1 MSSTNPKR
9 YNELAEKWLNGT
21 LTPEEEKEYNEWYDR
36 TDMGE
41 IRIDPQ
47 FAASHGQLKSRIF
60 NRIVKSAN
68 ARDIP
73 IRTIYLRMASAA
85 AVVAAIVLFV
95 YFYRAGNKPGEQH
108 LAGVE
113 VKNGDFKNDVQ
124 PGKNKALL
132 TLSDGRQISLDD
144 SSAGLLA
151 SEGAAKIVKS
161 KDGSIAYNG
170 NGKSGEAL
178 LNTMVT
184 PRGGEYQLTLP
195 DGTRVWL
202 NAASS
207 IHFPIAFTG
216 NTRSVDITG
225 EAYFEVAQDKRKPFH
240 VKFNAPMGGEGEVEV
255 LGTHFNI
262 NSYSDETTANTTL
275 LEGSVRIIH
284 GSTRSMLQPG
294 QQAQL
299 NTTQTI
305 RIINNA
311 DIEKIM
317 AWKNGVFDFQDA
329 TLEEVMRQLQRW
341 YDIEVAYEKDVPKL
355 EFIGRMGR
363 DLPLSK
369 VLNGLEVSKVHF
381 RLEGRRLIVLP

>member
-9 YNELAEKWLNGT
+9 YNELAEKWLNGA

-47 FAASHGQLKSRIF
+47 FAASQGQLRNRIF
-60 NRIVKSAN
+60 NRIVKSAS

-73 IRTIYLRMASAA
+73 VRTIYLRMASAA
-85 AVVAAIVLFV
+85 AVVAAIVFFV
-95 YFYRAGNKPGEQH
+95 YYYRAGNKAGDQR
-108 LAGVE
+108 LAGIE
-113 VKNGDFKNDVQ
+113 AKNRDFKNDVQ

-144 SSAGLLA
+144 SSAGVLA

-207 IHFPIAFTG
+207 ITFPTAFKG
-216 NTRSVDITG
+216 RERRVSISG
-225 EAYFEVAQDKRKPFH
+225 EVYFEVAKNPSQPFI
-240 VKFNAPMGGEGEVEV
+240 VSTGTTAVTV
-255 LGTHFNI
+255 LGTSFNI
-262 NSYSDETTANTTL
+262 NSYADENAIRTTL
-275 LEGSVRIIH
+275 IEGSVKVTSIAGGQERTI
-284 GSTRSMLQPG
+284 TPG
-294 QQAQL
+294 QQSGIDPAGGIRVGNV
-299 NTTQTI
+299 NTDE
-305 RIINNA
+305 II
-311 DIEKIM
+311 
-317 AWKNGVFDFQDA
+317 AWKNGLFQFNKTDIH
-329 TLEEVMRQLQRW
+329 TLMRQVSRW
-341 YDIEVAYEKDVPKL
+341 YNVDVRFEGAPAKDLFSGTIPKNTTLSELLTVLKTAKVRFKIEGTQL
-355 EFIGRMGR
+355 T
-363 DLPLSK
+363 
-369 VLNGLEVSKVHF
+369 
-381 RLEGRRLIVLP
+381 VLPS

>member
-41 IRIDPQ
+41 IRIDPK
-47 FAASHGQLKSRIF
+47 FAASQGQLRNRIF
-60 NRIVKSAN
+60 NRIVRSAST
-68 ARDIP
+68 RDIP

-95 YFYRAGNKPGEQH
+95 YFYRAGNKAGEQR
-108 LAGVE
+108 LAGIE
-113 VKNGDFKNDVQ
+113 AKNRDLKNDVQ

-144 SSAGLLA
+144 SSAGVLA

-161 KDGSIAYNG
+161 KDGSITYNG

-207 IHFPIAFTG
+207 ITFPTAFKG
-216 NTRSVDITG
+216 PERRVSISG
-225 EAYFEVAQDKRKPFH
+225 EAYFEVAKNASQPFI
-240 VKFNAPMGGEGEVEV
+240 VSTGTTAVTV
-255 LGTHFNI
+255 LGTSFNI
-262 NSYSDETTANTTL
+262 NSYTDENVIRTTL
-275 LEGSVRIIH
+275 IEGSVKVKSIAGGQERTI
-284 GSTRSMLQPG
+284 TPG
-294 QQAQL
+294 QQSGIDPAGGIRVGNV
-299 NTTQTI
+299 NTDE
-305 RIINNA
+305 II
-311 DIEKIM
+311 
-317 AWKNGVFDFQDA
+317 AWKNGLFQFNKTDIPSM
-329 TLEEVMRQLQRW
+329 MRQVSRW
-341 YDIEVAYEKDVPKL
+341 YNVDVRFEGDPAKDLFSGTIPKNTTLSELLTVLETANVRFKFKIEGNQL
-355 EFIGRMGR
+355 T
-363 DLPLSK
+363 
-369 VLNGLEVSKVHF
+369 
-381 RLEGRRLIVLP
+381 VLPS